1 VSDHLEPAPG
11 APETPEAVVKKRRF
25 VDISPLRSSP
35 TFARL
40 WIGSAVSGIGAQ
52 LTLVA
57 VGLQIYDITSS
68 TLAVSLVGGI
78 SLVPMVIAGLW
89 GGVIADAFDRRRVL
103 IISAVAGWLTTL
115 GLIALAWVDLG
126 VGGPTHIAN
135 THGASGHVPIWPFYV
150 LTTVNA
156 VASTITMATRGSVY
170 PRILPKGLV
179 PAASALNGIA
189 FGIQLTL
196 GPALAGV
203 LVATTGFAWT
213 YTVDAVLFAAGFL
226 GILNLPK
233 LLPLEASSGFGWRS
247 LRDGIV
253 FLVHAPNIRAGFLI
267 DLLAMGFGR
276 PFVILPAVGALV
288 IGGGPVTV
296 GILTAAA
303 AIGTFLTSLFS
314 GPVGHVRR
322 YGVAIGGAVMV
333 YGGFVLLFGLV
344 IGAMQTG
351 WFGHVG
357 PTIAQA
363 NPVALVVAGIAL
375 AGTGAADEV
384 SAIFRSTMM
393 LTAAPDGMRGRL
405 GGIFTAVVT
414 GGPRIGDLYM
424 GVLATLVALWF
435 PPVLGGLLII
445 GAVGLVLR
453 LQRGFRNYDAAHPSP

>member
-1 VSDHLEPAPG
+1 MTDQPDAPA
-11 APETPEAVVKKRRF
+11 KRRRF
-25 VDISPLRSSP
+25 VDITPLRASP
-35 TFARL
+35 AFARL
-40 WIGSAVSGIGAQ
+40 WFGAAISGIGAQ

-57 VGLQIYDITSS
+57 VGLQIYDITKS
-68 TLAVSLVGGI
+68 TFAVSLVGGI
-78 SLVPMVIAGLW
+78 SLVPMIIAGLW

-103 IISAVAGWLTTL
+103 IISAIIGWLTTL
-115 GLIALAWVDLG
+115 CLIALAWADL
-126 VGGPTHIAN
+126 
-135 THGASGHVPIWPFYV
+135 ASPGHVVVWPFYV
-150 LTTVNA
+150 LTTINA
-156 VASTITMATRGSVY
+156 VASTITQATRGSVY

-203 LVATTGFAWT
+203 LVATTGFTWT
-213 YTVDAVLFAAGFL
+213 YTADAVLFAAGFL
-226 GILNLPK
+226 GILALPK
-233 LLPLEASSGFGWRS
+233 LPPLEQSSGFGWRS
-247 LRDGIV
+247 LRDGIA

-296 GILTAAA
+296 GILTASA

-322 YGVAIGGAVMV
+322 YGAAIGGAVMI
-333 YGGFVLLFGLV
+333 YGGFVLIFGLV

-357 PTIAQA
+357 PAIAQA
-363 NPVALVVAGIAL
+363 NPVALVIAGVAL

-424 GVLATLVALWF
+424 GILATLVALWF

-453 LQRGFRNYDAAHPSP
+453 VQKGFREYDAQHPSP

>member
-1 VSDHLEPAPG
+1 MTDHPDAPA
-11 APETPEAVVKKRRF
+11 KRRRF
-25 VDISPLRSSP
+25 VDITPLRESP
-35 TFARL
+35 AFARL
-40 WIGSAVSGIGAQ
+40 WIGAAISGIGAQ

-57 VGLQIYDITSS
+57 VGLQIYDITAS
-68 TLAVSLVGGI
+68 TFAVSLVGGI
-78 SLVPMVIAGLW
+78 SLVPMIIAGLW
-89 GGVIADAFDRRRVL
+89 GGVIADAFDRRLVL
-103 IISAVAGWLTTL
+103 IISAIAGWLTTL
-115 GLIALAWVDLG
+115 GLIALAWVDL
-126 VGGPTHIAN
+126 
-135 THGASGHVPIWPFYV
+135 ASPDHVAIWPFYL
-150 LTTVNA
+150 LTTINA
-156 VASTITMATRGSVY
+156 VASTITQATRSSVY
-170 PRILPKGLV
+170 PRVLPTRLV

-203 LVATTGFAWT
+203 LVAATGFTWT

-226 GILNLPK
+226 GILALPK
-233 LLPLEASSGFGWRS
+233 LPPLEASSGFGLRS
-247 LRDGIV
+247 LRDGIA

-303 AIGTFLTSLFS
+303 AVGTFLTSLFS

-322 YGVAIGGAVMV
+322 YGLAIGGAVMI
-333 YGGFVLLFGLV
+333 YGGFILLFGLV
-344 IGAMQTG
+344 IAAMQTG

-357 PTIAQA
+357 PAIAQA
-363 NPVALVVAGIAL
+363 NPVALVLAGVAL

-424 GVLATLVALWF
+424 GILATLVALWF

-453 LQRGFRNYDAAHPSP
+453 LQKGFREYDAANPSP